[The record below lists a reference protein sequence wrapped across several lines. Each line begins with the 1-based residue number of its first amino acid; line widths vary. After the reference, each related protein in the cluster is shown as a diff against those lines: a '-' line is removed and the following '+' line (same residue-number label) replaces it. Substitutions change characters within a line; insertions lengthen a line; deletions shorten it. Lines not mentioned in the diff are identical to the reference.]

1 VISLKNDLVGDFRHT
16 YLSTSLEIR
25 KHLRRRRILIT
36 ATLAL
41 LLPVIFYIVPIALDR
56 DFAET
61 GNAFASTN
69 LGFVNLLI
77 IISAAIFTG
86 DTISGEFENR
96 TGLLLFPT
104 PQRRNTI
111 FVGKFV
117 AALLTTWIAV
127 SLYYLVTCL
136 EIISIYGAAELSIEL
151 AHSFL
156 LALIYGAS
164 VVGLIFFFSSILKR
178 TITSTLLGFFL
189 LMMILPITS
198 AVLSLAEVDPWFLVT
213 HSAGLITDVFNLPSA
228 GGFRPG
234 QGPGAGPVVSGALV
248 TFSPEFYLGITVMA
262 IYAITPFLAGLMIA
276 NRKQMAG

>member
-1 VISLKNDLVGDFRHT
+1 MRHT
-16 YLSTSLEIR
+16 FLSTTLEIR
-25 KHLRRRRILIT
+25 KHLRRRRIIIT
-36 ATLAL
+36 ATLAI
-41 LLPVIFYIVPIALDR
+41 LLPIIFYIVPIAFGS

-69 LGFVNLLI
+69 LGFINLLI

-111 FVGKFV
+111 FVGKFIS
-117 AALLTTWIAV
+117 ALLATWIAI
-127 SLYYLVTCL
+127 SLYFFVTSL
-136 EIISIYGAAELSIEL
+136 EIISIYDAAELSIEL
-151 AHSFL
+151 AQSYL

-164 VVGLIFFFSSILKR
+164 VVGLIFFFSSTLRR

-189 LMMILPITS
+189 LMMILPIIS
-198 AVLSLAEVDPWFLVT
+198 SVLSIAEVDPWFLVT

-228 GGFRPG
+228 GGFGPG
-234 QGPGAGPVVSGALV
+234 QGPGGSGAFV
-248 TFSPEFYLGITVMA
+248 TFVPEFYLGITVMA
-262 IYAITPFLAGLMIA
+262 TYAIIPFLVGLVIA
-276 NRKQMAG
+276 NGKQMAG

>member
-1 VISLKNDLVGDFRHT
+1 MISLKNDLFGDFEHT
-16 YLSTSLEIR
+16 FLSTSLEIR
-25 KHLRRRRILIT
+25 KHLRRRRIVIT
-36 ATLAL
+36 ATLAVV
-41 LLPVIFYIVPIALDR
+41 LPVIFYIIPIAFGS

-61 GNAFASTN
+61 ANAFASSN

-86 DTISGEFENR
+86 DSISGEFENR

-111 FVGKFV
+111 FVGKFL
-117 AALLTTWIAV
+117 AALFATWIAI
-127 SLYYLVTCL
+127 SLYYLITSL
-136 EIISIYGAAELSIEL
+136 EVISIYGAAELSIEF
-151 AHSFL
+151 AKSYL

-164 VVGLIFFFSSILKR
+164 VVSLVFFFSSILRR

-189 LMMILPITS
+189 LMMVLPIMSS
-198 AVLSLAEVDPWFLVT
+198 ALSIVEVDPWFVVT

-228 GGFRPG
+228 GGF
-234 QGPGAGPVVSGALV
+234 GPGRGPAGTGEFI

-262 IYAITPFLAGLMIA
+262 AYSIVPFLLGLGIA
-276 NRKQMAG
+276 NRKQMVG